1 MLNKKYKILKADEIS
16 SIFNF
21 RKRLHTDHLYIH
33 FAPNRL
39 DHYRIAFVISKKMEK
54 LAVRRNY
61 IKRTIKEIVNISL
74 KKNLSVDI
82 VFRLKKSYYK
92 ADFKTVKLDIPNTLS
107 KIAL

>member
-1 MLNKKYKILKADEIS
+1 
-16 SIFNF
+16 
-21 RKRLHTDHLYIH
+21 
-33 FAPNRL
+33 
-39 DHYRIAFVISKKMEK
+39 MEK

-61 IKRTIKEIVNISL
+61 IKRTIKEIVTISL

-92 ADFKTVKLDIPNTLS
+92 SEFKTVKLDITNTLS

>member
-1 MLNKKYKILKADEIS
+1 MLNKKYKLLKADEIS
-16 SIFNF
+16 SVFNF

-61 IKRTIKEIVNISL
+61 IKRTIKEIINISL

-92 ADFKTVKLDIPNTLS
+92 SDFKTVKLDITNTLS